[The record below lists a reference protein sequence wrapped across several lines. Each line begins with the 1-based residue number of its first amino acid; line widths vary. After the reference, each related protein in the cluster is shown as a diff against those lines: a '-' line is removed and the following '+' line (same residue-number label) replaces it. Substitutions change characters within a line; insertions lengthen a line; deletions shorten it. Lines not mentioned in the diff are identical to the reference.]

1 MLHID
6 KGTGKYL
13 FELDNQFKTANP
25 LMSLGIRKEITKVFS
40 DIQVDWDKEYKR
52 VELGMSHF
60 ENKLLK
66 ALNDPIPHR
75 YVGRPRQILRKFPY
89 RNSGQLHDSY
99 YQTVNKIDGDN
110 EMTIK
115 VSANFVSHHAEMTND
130 GWNSWK
136 PGGRK
141 PHWIHWYD
149 KIFGDNREATIDVRH
164 AVAVP
169 NIRAV
174 LIGYYS

>member
-6 KGTGKYL
+6 KGTDRYL

-25 LMSLGIRKEITKVFS
+25 SMSFGIRKEITKVF
-40 DIQVDWDKEYKR
+40 DNIQGDWDKQYKR
-52 VELGMSHF
+52 VEVGMEHF
-60 ENKLLK
+60 ETKLLR
-66 ALNDPIPHR
+66 ALNDPIPKR
-75 YVGRPRQILRKFPY
+75 YVGKPRPIQRKFPY

-99 YQTVNKIDGDN
+99 YQTVNKVDGDN

-115 VSANFVSHHAEMTND
+115 VKAVFISNHAEITND

-136 PGGRK
+136 PDRK
-141 PHWIHWYD
+141 PHWLHWYD
-149 KIFGDNREATIDVRH
+149 NIFGDNREADIGLRH